1 MRFPLLLRSRHGVTL
16 SPNGERILPLARQL
30 LAEEKRIAELSSE
43 IRGLLTGSLNIAAY
57 SSVATHWLPQVI
69 GRFQRDY
76 PQIKIHLMEGIRQE
90 VTAWLDDGTADIGFL
105 SYQEP
110 MPYDWIPLSDDEM
123 IAAVPPDHDL
133 APNGP
138 YPLSRCQK
146 ETVIMPALGKDDD
159 VLHLLKKN
167 NLQPRIGYTTL
178 ENNAAISMVEEG
190 LGICIMNRLITKKR
204 VTSAVLLPLDPP
216 AAITLGIAFLPGNA
230 ASPAVRKFAQYALAI
245 TTHRPITG

>member
-1 MRFPLLLRSRHGVTL
+1 MDTARYKAFLAAAKGGSFAAAAKQMDYTVSGVSQLVAALEKECGFPLLLRSRHGVTL
-16 SPNGERILPLARQL
+16 SPNGERVLPLARQL
-30 LAEEKRIAELSSE
+30 LTEEKRIAELSSE

-57 SSVATHWLPQVI
+57 SSVATHWLPRVI
-69 GRFQRDY
+69 SRFQRDY
-76 PQIKIHLMEGIRQE
+76 PQIKIHLREGIRQE

-138 YPLSRCQK
+138 YPLSRCQE

-167 NLQPRIGYTTL
+167 
-178 ENNAAISMVEEG
+178 
-190 LGICIMNRLITKKR
+190 K
-204 VTSAVLLPLDPP
+204 VL
-216 AAITLGIAFLPGNA
+216 
-230 ASPAVRKFAQYALAI
+230 
-245 TTHRPITG
+245 